1 MNANEIYHA
10 ILDGKFTMDELRSIS
25 TAVKAAY
32 DSAQRNARREF
43 RVGDRVRTPRYGDG
57 VVESIGP
64 KNIIVRVDKAPVG
77 YTNKVRCSPSL
88 LTKVA

>member
-1 MNANEIYHA
+1 MNAKDIANA
-10 ILDGKFTMDELRSIS
+10 IINGNFNTDELRDINL
-25 TAVKAAY
+25 AIKHAY

>member
-1 MNANEIYHA
+1 MNADKIKDALVNGE
-10 ILDGKFTMDELRSIS
+10 FTMDELRDLQDAFRFAINK
-25 TAVKAAY
+25 TQN
-32 DSAQRNARREF
+32 SAKRAF
-43 RVGDRVRTPRYGDG
+43 RIGDRVRTPRYGDG